1 MRKENQSSRVVG
13 ERIGHKEG
21 NEAWGELASHLK
33 LLAALSYPLSL
44 YLYRCP
50 SLLGIVLKHCGN
62 SSASRV
68 NLFPLLSMLHVIT
81 ENATNFWG
89 ALFSMERVHLFVAV
103 FPLTICVQHGIAHM
117 KERPGPQSS
126 A

>member
-44 YLYRCP
+44 YLSP
-50 SLLGIVLKHCGN
+50 SLIGDSVKALGKQCITRE
-62 SSASRV
+62 S
-68 NLFPLLSMLHVIT
+68 LSIAFHV
-81 ENATNFWG
+81 AC
-89 ALFSMERVHLFVAV
+89 M
-103 FPLTICVQHGIAHM
+103 
-117 KERPGPQSS
+117 
-126 A
+126 